1 MLPRTLSYNA
11 MKNTRYL
18 TTMGL
23 LLALACGISFL
34 ETLLPLPLP
43 LGVKPGLSSIVVM
56 YVLLFLDAP
65 SAWLLTALKSGF
77 VFLNR
82 GVTAGIMSLSGGI
95 VSLCVMLLLL
105 RLLHCSTLL
114 MSISGA
120 ISHNLGQLL
129 AAMLLLQTPAPGFQ
143 LPVLLFAG
151 WIAGTGTGLCFQAM
165 LPAFRR
171 IARLQRK
178 GFGSS
183 GK

>member
-1 MLPRTLSYNA
+1 
-11 MKNTRYL
+11 
-18 TTMGL
+18 MGL

-143 LPVLLFAG
+143 LPVLLLAG
-151 WIAGTGTGLCFQAM
+151 LIAGTGTGLCFQAM

>member
-1 MLPRTLSYNA
+1 M
-11 MKNTRYL
+11 
-18 TTMGL
+18 
-23 LLALACGISFL
+23 FL
-34 ETLLPLPLP
+34 EVLP
-43 LGVKPGLSSIVVM
+43 VV
-56 YVLLFLDAP
+56 
-65 SAWLLTALKSGF
+65 
-77 VFLNR
+77 
-82 GVTAGIMSLSGGI
+82 
-95 VSLCVMLLLL
+95 LLL

-143 LPVLLFAG
+143 LPVLLLAG
-151 WIAGTGTGLCFQAM
+151 WIAGPGTGLCFQAM

-183 GK
+183 GKSG

>member
-1 MLPRTLSYNA
+1 MSYNT

-65 SAWLLTALKSGF
+65 SAWLLTVLKSGF

-129 AAMLLLQTPAPGFQ
+129 VAMLLLQTPAPGFQ
-143 LPVLLFAG
+143 LPVLLLAG

>member
-77 VFLNR
+77 VFLTR

-114 MSISGA
+114 MLSLIH
-120 ISHNLGQLL
+120 I
-129 AAMLLLQTPAPGFQ
+129 
-143 LPVLLFAG
+143 
-151 WIAGTGTGLCFQAM
+151 
-165 LPAFRR
+165 
-171 IARLQRK
+171 
-178 GFGSS
+178 
-183 GK
+183 